1 MSQWKSTPNSLFLSG
16 LLGMLIYEI
25 KEATKTH
32 IKSSKEK
39 QDNRSTSPMERSN
52 AVYILTQLVV
62 GMTNDLVVIEKVSST
77 DIILE
82 YF

>member
-1 MSQWKSTPNSLFLSG
+1 
-16 LLGMLIYEI
+16 
-25 KEATKTH
+25 
-32 IKSSKEK
+32 
-39 QDNRSTSPMERSN
+39 MERSN